1 MEKFLSIPVTGQP
14 NQLISVTGVVLVS
27 SSSATSTT
35 TRIIYQGYGRETT
48 ITHDAQ
54 VAYDMRTAIQNAIA
68 AALQTSWT
76 NVVYV
81 ASFPRAIS
89 SVATGS
95 PA

>member
-1 MEKFLSIPVTGQP
+1 MEKFISVPVTGQP
-14 NQLISVTGVVLVS
+14 NQLISVTGVILVS

-35 TRIIYQGYGRETT
+35 TRIIYQSNGREMT
-48 ITHDAQ
+48 ITHAAQ

-89 SVATGS
+89 SVAIGS

>member
-1 MEKFLSIPVTGQP
+1 MEKFISVPVTGQP
-14 NQLISVTGVVLVS
+14 NQLISVTGIVLVE

-35 TRIIYQGYGRETT
+35 TTISYQANGRDIS
-48 ITHDAQ
+48 ITHAAQ
-54 VAYDMRTAIQNAIA
+54 VGYDMRTAIQNAIA

-89 SVATGS
+89 SVVVS
-95 PA
+95 NPV